1 MMNIVIIC
9 FYTGLPH
16 PHFVY
21 QGKDNVLF
29 MFVFSLS
36 TTVIGDKFI
45 LPTNGCLAMSG
56 DICVVMGG
64 EVTTGI

>member
-1 MMNIVIIC
+1 M
-9 FYTGLPH
+9 
-16 PHFVY
+16 FVY

-36 TTVIGDKFI
+36 TTVIGNKFI

-56 DICVVMGG
+56 GICVVMGG